1 MQENIP
7 HYQALKRHIIEGI
20 NSQQWLEHSQVPSE
34 NKLCEQ
40 FGVSRMTANR
50 ALRELTEEGILYRI
64 QGLGT
69 FVNENKPIK
78 SALQIRDIAKEVKS
92 RGNSFHSEVHQQKEI
107 IAPLQACHHLSL
119 KSESHIFYSLVLH
132 FENDQPIQLE
142 ERYIN
147 KESAPGY
154 LDIDLG
160 KVTANHYLKKIL
172 PLSGAQHIVEAIAAD
187 KMTAKYL
194 QIKPQMPCILISRVT
209 WSDNIPVTFSR
220 LTHPGNRYRLET

>member
-34 NKLCEQ
+34 NKLCEK

-50 ALRELTEEGILYRI
+50 ALRELTEEGVLYRI

-92 RGNSFHSEVHQQKEI
+92 RGNRFHSIALQQKEI

-154 LDIDLG
+154 LDIDLS
-160 KVTANHYLKKIL
+160 KVTANHYLKKSTSSL
-172 PLSGAQHIVEAIAAD
+172 GGSAYCGS
-187 KMTAKYL
+187 Y
-194 QIKPQMPCILISRVT
+194 CCR
-209 WSDNIPVTFSR
+209 
-220 LTHPGNRYRLET
+220 